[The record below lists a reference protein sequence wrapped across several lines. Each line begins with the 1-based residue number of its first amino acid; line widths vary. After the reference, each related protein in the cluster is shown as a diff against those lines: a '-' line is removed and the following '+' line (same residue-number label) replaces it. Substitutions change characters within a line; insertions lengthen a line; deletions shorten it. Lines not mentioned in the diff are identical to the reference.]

1 MSVHNPTLSVG
12 GTFDTPTLSGALY
25 HQSTFNNLFIEG
37 LSVTAGL
44 RLDYEKIS
52 MKYNSLSTPIDFG
65 FDFHLAMGP
74 NQINLSDQN
83 MKAPASFVGKLSTDY
98 VQLLPKFAIQYEW
111 KNQNNVYATV
121 TRGYRSGR
129 I

>member
-1 MSVHNPTLSVG
+1 
-12 GTFDTPTLSGALY
+12 
-25 HQSTFNNLFIEG
+25 
-37 LSVTAGL
+37 
-44 RLDYEKIS
+44 

-65 FDFHLAMGP
+65 FDFHMAMGP
-74 NQINLSDQN
+74 TQINLSDQN

-121 TRGYRSGR
+121 TRGYRSGGYNIQMFSDLSQTELKKFDDECHQR
-129 I
+129 KSDNRARCYMGRNYY

>member
-1 MSVHNPTLSVG
+1 
-12 GTFDTPTLSGALY
+12 
-25 HQSTFNNLFIEG
+25 
-37 LSVTAGL
+37 
-44 RLDYEKIS
+44 

-98 VQLLPKFAIQYEW
+98 VQLLPKFAIQYD
-111 KNQNNVYATV
+111 
-121 TRGYRSGR
+121 GR
-129 I
+129 IKITFMPPSPGDIVREDITSKCSLTYHKQN

>member
-1 MSVHNPTLSVG
+1 
-12 GTFDTPTLSGALY
+12 
-25 HQSTFNNLFIEG
+25 
-37 LSVTAGL
+37 
-44 RLDYEKIS
+44 

-65 FDFHLAMGP
+65 FDFHMVKGP
-74 NQINLSDQN
+74 MQINLSDQN

-121 TRGYRSGR
+121 TRDIVREDITSKCSLTYHKQN
-129 I
+129 

>member
-1 MSVHNPTLSVG
+1 MCIR
-12 GTFDTPTLSGALY
+12 D
-25 HQSTFNNLFIEG
+25 
-37 LSVTAGL
+37 
-44 RLDYEKIS
+44 R
-52 MKYNSLSTPIDFG
+52 YNSLSTPIDFG

-121 TRGYRSGR
+121 TRGYRSGAVSYTHLDVYKR
-129 I
+129 QSINSVN